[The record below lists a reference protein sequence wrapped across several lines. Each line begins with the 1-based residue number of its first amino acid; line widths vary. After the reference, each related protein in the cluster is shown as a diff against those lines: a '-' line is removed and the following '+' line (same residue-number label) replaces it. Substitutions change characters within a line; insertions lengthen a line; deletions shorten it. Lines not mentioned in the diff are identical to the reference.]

1 MKRFALI
8 LSAAL
13 ASCDSHNPPKPQSTP
28 IPEAELMKMMK
39 YATEHHSVLLG
50 AKYHLPAQTV
60 QVITADYRSHQLLV
74 WQALASPAPS
84 EETMQQT
91 IDRLST
97 TYKLPQDVLAS
108 LIMDWISF
116 SAKPTSTDDVDTSSK
131 CGFDSHRGHLRGK
144 RGENWQKSELNQ
156 NGMRPE

>member
-50 AKYHLPAQTV
+50 AKYHLPTQTV

-108 LIMDWISF
+108 LIMDESLSQPSRRALTTW
-116 SAKPTSTDDVDTSSK
+116 T
-131 CGFDSHRGHLRGK
+131 RHLNVGSIPIGDIYEVNSLQPGK
-144 RGENWQKSELNQ
+144 SQ
-156 NGMRPE
+156 N